1 MDSFFKIFAVDE
13 TGGSTTEWLLVSGVS
28 ILLFGTIS
36 MIVNLMISYIFIRSA
51 IVVATPFG

>member
-1 MDSFFKIFAVDE
+1 MNSFYQRLAVDE
-13 TGGSTTEWLLVSGVS
+13 TAGSTTEWLLVSGVS
-28 ILLFGTIS
+28 MLLFGTIG